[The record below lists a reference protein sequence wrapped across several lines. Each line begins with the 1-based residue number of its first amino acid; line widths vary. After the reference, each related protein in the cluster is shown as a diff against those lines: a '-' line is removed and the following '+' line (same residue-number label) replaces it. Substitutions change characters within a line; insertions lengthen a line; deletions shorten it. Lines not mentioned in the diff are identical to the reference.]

1 MKENIK
7 TLQIIHLAITLGI
20 VMAYIFIGNLDKYVL
35 NFKMEYLKSEEI
47 FYLLIPVLAIVVCNV
62 LYKSMLSKITSSQ
75 SYESKFVIFRTASII
90 RWAILEGGA
99 FAILFI
105 KPKFT
110 LFGLLLI
117 VYLIFIRPT
126 ETSVKNDLNLN

>member
-47 FYLLIPVLAIVVCNV
+47 FYLFIPVLAIVVCNV

-90 RWAILEGGA
+90 RWAILEGAA
-99 FAILFI
+99 FAILFL
-105 KPKFT
+105 KPHFS